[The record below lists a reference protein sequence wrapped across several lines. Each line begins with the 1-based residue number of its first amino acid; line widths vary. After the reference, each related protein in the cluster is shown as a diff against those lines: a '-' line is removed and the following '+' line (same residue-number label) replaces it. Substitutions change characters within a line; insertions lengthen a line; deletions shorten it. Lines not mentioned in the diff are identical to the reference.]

1 MVWSTPAQLSHAS
14 PTTAN
19 TLPSLSESC
28 AQPAGGEF
36 EGEVTWYMTRFILGC
51 KHEIIAYRTAGCH
64 EQSLSTRWFL
74 HPGIERNGMAWHSPS
89 KGRSVKVDGQ
99 SEPPSLAS
107 TNYPILEIALLQLAN
122 AIMSKHIKYDQGHR
136 EKL

>member
-1 MVWSTPAQLSHAS
+1 VW
-14 PTTAN
+14 
-19 TLPSLSESC
+19 
-28 AQPAGGEF
+28 
-36 EGEVTWYMTRFILGC
+36 
-51 KHEIIAYRTAGCH
+51 
-64 EQSLSTRWFL
+64 
-74 HPGIERNGMAWHSPS
+74 
-89 KGRSVKVDGQ
+89 KVDGQ